1 MSEELPKLREKHQFF
16 SLLCQKRNNRQEGRP
31 QKEIASKTGIGKL
44 NILSKILPVLCLV
57 LFFSVYFGENS
68 LTAVSFGDDA
78 GAALE
83 EKNLPVSSTKVKL
96 FKFDPMEK
104 VKTSVD
110 QARKTEEKERQE
122 RNAKKKKAVAE
133 NAPLDSLELR
143 YKELVAGSPLE
154 KMVPFLAKC
163 DRETAAYLIAI
174 AKKESDWGQHSP
186 KKAGNDCFNY
196 WGYRGTYNQ
205 TTSGYSCFDSPE
217 QAILVVG
224 ERIKELLDKK
234 INTAEKLVVWKCG
247 SSCAGHDPAG
257 VRKWIS
263 DVALYYK
270 KVNS

>member
-1 MSEELPKLREKHQFF
+1 MSEELPKLREKLMFF
-16 SLLCQKRNNRQEGRP
+16 SLLCQKRNNRQKGSP

-44 NILSKILPVLCLV
+44 NISSKILPVLCLV
-57 LFFSVYFGENS
+57 LFFSVYLGENS
-68 LTAVSFGDDA
+68 LTAVSSGDNTKTV
-78 GAALE
+78 LE
-83 EKNLPVSSTKVKL
+83 EKTIQVSSTKVKL

-104 VKTSVD
+104 VKAGVD
-110 QARKTEEKERQE
+110 QVRKAEEKERQE
-122 RNAKKKKAVAE
+122 RNAKKKKEKEIVE
-133 NAPLDSLELR
+133 SAPLDSLELR

-174 AKKESDWGQHSP
+174 AKKESDWGEHSP
-186 KKAGNDCFNY
+186 KKGGNDCFNY

-205 TTSGYSCFDSPE
+205 TASGYSCFDSPE

-263 DVALYYK
+263 DVALYY
-270 KVNS
+270 